1 MLKITS
7 FVYCTAIEQAP
18 NGPALRGI
26 LQFLAPKM
34 LPTEYSFSISFGVFD
49 LGKMENLKVRYI
61 FKDPDGEIVNDTNEI
76 DIPLAEDMQKHNH
89 IGMQLNLDLKNL
101 VLSKQGEYYS
111 EVYIN
116 ENLAGKYPIDVFIK
130 EKKE

>member
-1 MLKITS
+1 MLKITF

-34 LPTEYSFSISFGVFD
+34 LPTEYSFSISFGVYD
-49 LGKMENLKVRYI
+49 LQGMETLKVRYV
-61 FKDPDGEIVNDTNEI
+61 FKDPDGNIVNDTNDV
-76 DIPLAEDMQKHNH
+76 DIPLTKDMQQQNH
-89 IGMQLNLDLKNL
+89 VGMQLNLDIKNI
-101 VLSKQGEYYS
+101 VLSKQGKYCS

-116 ENLAGKYPIDVFIK
+116 EKPSGSYPIDVFLQ

>member
-18 NGPALRGI
+18 NGPALRGV

-34 LPTEYSFSISFGVFD
+34 LPTEYSFSISFGVYD
-49 LGKMENLKVRYI
+49 LGKMEKLKIRYV
-61 FKDPDGEIVNDTNEI
+61 FKDPDGEIVNDTNDV
-76 DIPLAEDMQKHNH
+76 DIPLTEDMQQQNH
-89 IGMQLNLDLKNL
+89 VGMQLNLDLKNI

-116 ENLAGKYPIDVFIK
+116 EKLSGSYPIDVFLQ